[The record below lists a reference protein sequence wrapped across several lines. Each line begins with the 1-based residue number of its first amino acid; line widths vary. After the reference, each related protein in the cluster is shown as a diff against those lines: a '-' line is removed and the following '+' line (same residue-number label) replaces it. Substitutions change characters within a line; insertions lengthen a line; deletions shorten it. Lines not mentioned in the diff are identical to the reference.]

1 MQDIE
6 EGESVALPPPQTKQE
21 TRHSEHHLWFEM
33 DECFSA
39 PDFLSPFTNRRQRW
53 KEGNQSVT

>member
-39 PDFLSPFTNRRQRW
+39 PDFSLPSLTAGSAERRETNQ
-53 KEGNQSVT
+53 